1 MKLQD
6 RMIDLAALAL
16 VLSISIYFWQVTL
29 VMMGVSTFIGILL
42 LIKIMYNY
50 KIYSKKEELN
60 LN

>member
-16 VLSISIYFWQVTL
+16 VLSISTYFWQITL
-29 VMMGVSTFIGILL
+29 VMMCVSTFIGILL

>member
-50 KIYSKKEELN
+50 KMYSKKEELN